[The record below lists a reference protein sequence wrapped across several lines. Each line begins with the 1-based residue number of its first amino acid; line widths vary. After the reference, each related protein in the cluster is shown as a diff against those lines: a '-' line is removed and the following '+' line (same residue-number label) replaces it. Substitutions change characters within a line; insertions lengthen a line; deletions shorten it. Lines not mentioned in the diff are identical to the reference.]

1 MKLSSAFATDPG
13 PARAHNEDA
22 CLILK
27 NLGCFLL
34 SDGMG
39 GGPDG
44 QLASKIVCTVA
55 AEQLKRG
62 LALEKA
68 ILGAHNALRM
78 DCTRR
83 TGNTRSG
90 ATLVALVIVG
100 ERYQLAWVGDSR
112 IYRLDDQLVPL
123 TADHSIVGGLLASG
137 AISADE
143 AVDHPYASS
152 LTQVLGKTEPEELEI
167 ETMSGRV
174 AVGQRF
180 LLCSD
185 GLYGKLDDKALSDIL
200 SQRHPASETAQVLV
214 AEALKRDADDN
225 VSALVVDVLE
235 EPDRAVA

>member
-1 MKLSSAFATDPG
+1 MKLSGAFATDPG

-27 NLGCFLL
+27 SHGCFLL

-62 LALEKA
+62 LALEAA

-83 TGNTRSG
+83 TGDTRSG
-90 ATLVALVIVG
+90 ATLVALVITG

-112 IYRLDDQLVPL
+112 IYRLDDRLVRL
-123 TADHSIVGGLLASG
+123 TADHSVVGGLLASG
-137 AISADE
+137 AISAEE
-143 AVDHPYASS
+143 ALNHPYVSS
-152 LTQVLGKTEPEELEI
+152 LTQVLGKTEPAELEI

-174 AVGQRF
+174 NVGERF

-185 GLYGKLDDKALSDIL
+185 GLYGKLDNTALFNIM
-200 SQRHPASETAQVLV
+200 SQRLSPSETTQLLV
-214 AEALKRDADDN
+214 AEALKQDADDN
-225 VSALVVDVLE
+225 VSALIVDVLE
-235 EPDRAVA
+235 EPGPAVE